1 MAEHRDVEVARPVA
15 RGAVDPADDDLPA
28 SARERSPLT
37 DADFAKLLRRHSGQV
52 FGVALRMLGDRAEAE
67 DVTQDVFLICWRKL
81 SALLEPE
88 AIGGWLFRVTQRQC
102 LQILRLRRR
111 RRTEP
116 YAEVPEQDVVFW
128 PGGGHCWAQPERTA
142 EASAQLRDLGG
153 AVGTLSSPQRAV
165 WLLIDVDG
173 ASHSETARLLDLD
186 ERAVR
191 GRLCRAR
198 SRLAD
203 ALRAWR

>member
-1 MAEHRDVEVARPVA
+1 MAEHRG
-15 RGAVDPADDDLPA
+15 GAATDLPACDGVDPAGE
-28 SARERSPLT
+28 SARGSGRSGLT
-37 DADFAKLLRRHSGQV
+37 DAEFAVLLRRHSGQV
-52 FGVALRMLGDRAEAE
+52 FGLALRMLGDRTEAE

-81 SALLEPE
+81 ACLVEPE
-88 AIGGWLFRVTQRQC
+88 AIGGWLFRITQRQC
-102 LQILRLRRR
+102 LQVLRLRRR

-116 YAEVPEQDVVFW
+116 YAELPEQGVVSW
-128 PGGGHCWAQPERTA
+128 LDGNRCWAQPERRA

-153 AVGTLSSPQRAV
+153 AVGALSSPQRAV
-165 WLLIDVDG
+165 WLLIEVDG
-173 ASHSETARLLDLD
+173 ASHAETARLLDLD
-186 ERAVR
+186 EQAVR